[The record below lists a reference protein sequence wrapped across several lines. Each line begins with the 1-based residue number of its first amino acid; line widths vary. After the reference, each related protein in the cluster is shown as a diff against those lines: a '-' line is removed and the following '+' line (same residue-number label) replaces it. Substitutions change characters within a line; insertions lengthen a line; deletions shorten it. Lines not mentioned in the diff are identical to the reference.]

1 MPSVTGAALPKA
13 MPCPEHPCLVQF
25 VSPPAPLASIWS
37 NSEGSTWAEPLLR
50 LNCRPLLLHPSLAS
64 VRPTEGGPESLSQAP
79 SQSLF
84 PTTQAGTEGFRRK
97 LPLERDPQDC
107 REEKERDLRSGGC
120 LRVPGVP
127 DSNVI
132 IVKELEVGQQKNSED
147 EM

>member
-1 MPSVTGAALPKA
+1 M
-13 MPCPEHPCLVQF
+13 
-25 VSPPAPLASIWS
+25 
-37 NSEGSTWAEPLLR
+37 
-50 LNCRPLLLHPSLAS
+50 
-64 VRPTEGGPESLSQAP
+64 SQAP

-107 REEKERDLRSGGC
+107 REEKERDLGSGGC
-120 LRVPGVP
+120 LHVPGVP

-132 IVKELEVGQQKNSED
+132 IVIKLEVGQQKNSED